1 MYKQL
6 KDASPRKKLLVEMN
20 RATTVL
26 RDELNK
32 EFSNIHVDDES
43 LYLELKDYVKTIAP
57 EKEEIV
63 KLYQGKV
70 SIFESLT

>member
-1 MYKQL
+1 
-6 KDASPRKKLLVEMN
+6 MN

-57 EKEEIV
+57 EKAEIV
-63 KLYQGKV
+63 KL
-70 SIFESLT
+70 